1 MKTLR
6 APRMKDAVMSPR
18 PVSQPRIGA
27 GATLLL
33 PPLLLAVLLG
43 MAAAAAEPAAPVPE
57 IGAAL
62 CPGLGRGDFDFE
74 VDVAGLRPA
83 AAGKVV
89 TRVLVQFPVRR
100 LLEQTDA
107 NQADLDLQ
115 VRVYDA
121 EKALAALAQMEKE
134 DVDLRVSEPAP
145 ARQAAAES
153 DQDVQSLLADFEGV
167 TTAASGES
175 RVAVEAADRQKLR
188 ETDYRLGELSLE
200 VAPGDWVF
208 EIAVENL
215 SKSKKGLLD
224 RLRKRHMNA
233 TARMLVRIPDLHA
246 ETALADPVFQVGHGS
261 HQEYATR
268 VYGLLNDSLHVRG
281 AVFGNGPTRI
291 DLAARD
297 RDGAVRWRD
306 SLQVDVSGSREIG
319 FHTSVNALPAGQYLL
334 QLSATTPQGT
344 VAAQRSF
351 DVAWSLRSWSKSQ
364 RDLELEAQIVLT
376 EGEFKQYAAL
386 PVGEKERYLDDFWR
400 KFDPT
405 PETAYNEIREE
416 FLRRVA
422 YADMHFSG
430 LMRGALTHQGKIYIR
445 LGPPQEVQAEAV
457 PSQLAGTGSEGLIEK
472 VEDPYSSADEEAA
485 GSSKSFGASLQDRP
499 ERIRLH
505 SEHERVIGQAHELIS
520 YELWIYAGHGT
531 PLLPRDVLGI
541 DTGFRLL
548 FADTQGT
555 GEYELRKSS
564 VQLDIPGLHANY

>member
-1 MKTLR
+1 
-6 APRMKDAVMSPR
+6 MSPR
-18 PVSQPRIGA
+18 HAPQPRTRGWGPRVLA
-27 GATLLL
+27 F
-33 PPLLLAVLLG
+33 LAVILG
-43 MAAAAAEPAAPVPE
+43 AAAVRAQPGAPEPE
-57 IGAAL
+57 IGASL
-62 CPGLGRGDFDFE
+62 RPGLGRGDFDFE

-89 TRVLVQFPVRR
+89 TRVLVQFPVHR

-107 NQADLDLQ
+107 NRADLQLQ
-115 VRVYDA
+115 VRVFDA
-121 EKALAALAQMEKE
+121 EKALAALSAMEKE
-134 DVDLRVSEPAP
+134 DADLHRGEPAQ

-153 DQDVQSLLADFEGV
+153 DQNVQQLLSDFEGV
-167 TTAASGES
+167 KAAASTEMRTS
-175 RVAVEAADRQKLR
+175 IETADRRKLR

-208 EIAVENL
+208 EIVVENL
-215 SKSKKGLLD
+215 SKPKKGLLD
-224 RLRKRHMNA
+224 RLRKLHTNA
-233 TARMLVRIPDLHA
+233 TARMLVRIPNLHA
-246 ETALADPVFQVGHGS
+246 ETALADPVFEVGHGS
-261 HQEYATR
+261 HQGYAAR

-281 AVFGNGPTRI
+281 AVFGSGTARV
-291 DLAARD
+291 DVVARD

-306 SLQVDVSGSREIG
+306 SLQVDVSGSREIA
-319 FHTSVNALPAGQYLL
+319 FHTSVNPLPAGQYLL
-334 QLSATTPQGT
+334 SLSATTPQGA

-351 DVAWSLRSWSKSQ
+351 DVVWSMRSWSKSL

-376 EGEFKQYAAL
+376 ESDFHAYAAL

-405 PETAYNEIREE
+405 PETAYNEVREE
-416 FLRRVA
+416 FVRRVA
-422 YADMHFSG
+422 YADMRFSG
-430 LMRGALTHQGKIYIR
+430 LVRGALTHQGKVYIR
-445 LGPPQEVQAEAV
+445 FGPPQEVQAEAV

-472 VEDPYSSADEEAA
+472 VEDPYSSADEETP
-485 GSSKSFGASLQDRP
+485 GSSRSMGSSLQDRP
-499 ERIRLH
+499 ERVRLH

-520 YELWIYAGHGT
+520 YELWIYTGHGT

-564 VQLDIPGLHANY
+564 VQLDIPGLRANY